1 MGVIRVI
8 LTIITGASKGILAII
23 IGLAIID
30 GLNES
35 FRKTGGDKALTMLFT
50 TLLICL
56 EVWLIGG

>member
-8 LTIITGASKGILAII
+8 LAII
-23 IGLAIID
+23 IGLGIID
-30 GLNES
+30 GISDS
-35 FRKTGGDKALTMLFT
+35 FIERGGDKALTMLFT